1 MFDSQ
6 CMATRETVA
15 AAVTRLA
22 GPECLPSTPVPR
34 VIIRSCARRPREGTK
49 DGEASTLHALMQ
61 VWEIG
66 PRRALPEVLPT
77 FDMHRRSW

>member
-1 MFDSQ
+1 
-6 CMATRETVA
+6 MATRETVA

-22 GPECLPSTPVPR
+22 VLNVCRAPQFLR
-34 VIIRSCARRPREGTK
+34 VIIRSVQGGQEKEQKTGKHPHFM
-49 DGEASTLHALMQ
+49 LLMQ